1 MKIPRRLLLGFLSL
15 LPLVPLVQSCGSDSE
30 PASTSAQKPTAK
42 AAPDVL
48 HVYAA
53 ASLKDAIT
61 ELNAVFE
68 RDHDAKIELNAGS
81 SGTLS
86 VQIEQGEECDVFFS
100 AGDKEMDKLDGLGLV
115 DKSTRRTLLSNQL
128 VIVVPK
134 GEDAVKKPED
144 LKGAAV
150 QHLSLANVDSVPAGR
165 YAKEWLQKADL
176 WTAVEG
182 KVLPGNDVRAALSQV
197 EFGGAEAGIVYR
209 TDATLSEKVS
219 IAYAVPLQEG
229 PKISYPIAAMAKRP
243 NGKLAA
249 EYVTFLGSDKAKEV
263 FQRYGFLLPE
273 AG

>member
-15 LPLVPLVQSCGSDSE
+15 LPLVTLQSCGSDSE
-30 PASTSAQKPTAK
+30 PASASAPESTPK
-42 AAPDVL
+42 AAPGEL
-48 HVYAA
+48 NVYAA
-53 ASLKDAIT
+53 ASLKDAIA

-68 RDHDAKIELNAGS
+68 RDHDAKIVLNAGS

-86 VQIEQGEECDVFFS
+86 VQIEQGGECDVFFS
-100 AGDKEMDKLDGLGLV
+100 AGDKEMDRLDGLGLV
-115 DKSTRRTLLSNQL
+115 DKPTRRTLLSNQL

-134 GEDAVKKPED
+134 GEEAVKTPED
-144 LKGAAV
+144 LKGDAV
-150 QHLSLANVDSVPAGR
+150 THLSLANVDSVPAGR

-197 EFGGAEAGIVYR
+197 EFGGAEAGIIYR
-209 TDATLSEKVS
+209 TDAALSEKVS
-219 IAYAVPLQEG
+219 IAYAVPVQEG
-229 PKISYPIAAMAKRP
+229 PKISYPIAAMTKRP
-243 NGKLAA
+243 NGKLSA
-249 EYVTFLGSDKAKEV
+249 EYVAFLGSDKAKEV